1 MARPGPA
8 RGQLL
13 VRRYLLTLLVAFL
26 ALYSAVIFGGKGS
39 HWLKPKLGL
48 DLKGGAQV
56 ILTPKT
62 EGGKKPSASELSAS
76 VDILRQRVDGQGVSA
91 AEIVVQ
97 GDQIIVSVPGGNR
110 DAVNRVTQAAQMEFR
125 QVLEEAASTPAPT
138 ATVVPTATPT
148 AAASTP
154 KPSSTTSKRVLSQ
167 ALTAAASPSP
177 TPTATPAATPTATP
191 SAEPSPSAT
200 PGPQDQPTLTSGALY
215 SAQNFA
221 LLDCSDPK
229 VRSGG
234 TEPPHPKD
242 EIVACNKEGTA
253 KFHLAKPTV
262 FGKDIKS
269 ASPGNDQVGNFVVNI
284 SWKGSGLDRWTQLT
298 KDTLTGT
305 HPSPTDQIA
314 ITLDGVVISD
324 PVTNQV
330 IQGDTQIS
338 GNFSQKEAQDLSNNL
353 KFGAL
358 PVSFNP
364 SQTLLISPS
373 LGDDQLKSGLLA
385 GGLGLI
391 AVVIYSLLYYRA
403 LGLVT
408 IASLGVSAGLVY
420 ACICVLGQQLGLALT
435 LPGIAGFIVAVGITA
450 DSFVVFFERLKDE
463 IREGRT
469 PRSGVDRAW
478 VRARRTII
486 NADAVSMLAA
496 VVLYVVSI
504 GDVRGFA
511 FTLGLSTMLDLVVVF
526 YFTRPLIS
534 LLSRTRWFSKSRLTG
549 FYGPEGGDPA
559 TTARR
564 APLAQTAAPTLEA

>member
-1 MARPGPA
+1 VARPGPA

-13 VRRYLLTLLVAFL
+13 VRRYLLILLVAFL
-26 ALYSAVIFGGKGS
+26 ALYSAVIFGGKGG

-48 DLKGGAQV
+48 DLKGGVQV

-62 EGGKKPSASELSAS
+62 ETGHKPTASQLSAS
-76 VDILRQRVDGQGVSA
+76 VDILRQRVNGQGVSA

-110 DAVNRVTQAAQMEFR
+110 DAVSRVTQAAQMEFR
-125 QVLEEAASTPAPT
+125 RVLEAQVSQPSATTTLPPARPTPVTGTPKASPT
-138 ATVVPTATPT
+138 AN
-148 AAASTP
+148 
-154 KPSSTTSKRVLSQ
+154 KRVLSR
-167 ALTAAASPSP
+167 ALIASPSP
-177 TPTATPAATPTATP
+177 SPSTTPTTDANPTASPTATAG
-191 SAEPSPSAT
+191 AE
-200 PGPQDQPTLTSGALY
+200 DQPTLTSGAIY
-215 SAQNFA
+215 SAANFA
-221 LLDCSDPK
+221 ALDCSDPR

-234 TEPPHPKD
+234 TELPHPHD
-242 EIVACNKEGTA
+242 DIVACKNDGSE
-253 KFHLAKPTV
+253 KFHLAKAEV

-269 ASPGNDQVGNFVVNI
+269 ASPGNDQLGNFVVNI
-284 SWKGSGLDRWTQLT
+284 SWKSSGQDRWTKMT
-298 KDTLTGT
+298 KETLTGT
-305 HPSPTDQIA
+305 HPSPTDEIG
-314 ITLDGVVISD
+314 ITLDGVVISN
-324 PVTNQV
+324 PVTQSV
-330 IQGDTQIS
+330 INGDTQIS
-338 GNFSQKEAQDLSNNL
+338 GNFSQKEAQNLSNNL

-358 PVSFNP
+358 PVSFTP
-364 SQTLLISPS
+364 SSTQLISPS

-385 GGLGLI
+385 GGIGLI
-391 AVVIYSLLYYRA
+391 AVVFYTLLYYRV
-403 LGLVT
+403 LGFVT

-420 ACICVLGQQLGLALT
+420 AFICVLGQQLGLALT

-526 YFTRPLIS
+526 FFTRPIIS
-534 LLSRTRWFSKSRLTG
+534 LLSRTQWFSRSRLTG

-564 APLAQTAAPTLEA
+564 APLAQPAAPTLEA

>member
-8 RGQLL
+8 RGQMHVGRYFIALL
-13 VRRYLLTLLVAFL
+13 VFFL
-26 ALYSAVIFGGKGS
+26 ALYSAVIFAGKGGA
-39 HWLKPKLGL
+39 WLKPKLGL

-56 ILTPKT
+56 ILTPKL
-62 EGGKKPSASELSAS
+62 ENGKKPSSEELSAS

-110 DAVNRVTQAAQMEFR
+110 DAVSRVTQAAQMEFR
-125 QVLEEAASTPAPT
+125 QVLEERASTPSA
-138 ATVVPTATPT
+138 ASVPTVTPSTTAKATP
-148 AAASTP
+148 SSQP
-154 KPSSTTSKRVLSQ
+154 KSQPSPTHSRALSA

-177 TPTATPAATPTATP
+177 
-191 SAEPSPSAT
+191 SPSPAPSTSASAA
-200 PGPQDQPTLTSGALY
+200 PDQPALTSGAIY
-215 SAQNFA
+215 SAA
-221 LLDCSDPK
+221 AYATLDCADPR

-242 EIVACNKEGTA
+242 EIVACSKDGSVVY
-253 KFHLAKPTV
+253 HLAKPTV

-269 ASPGNDQVGNFVVNI
+269 AAPQQQTSGAWAVAV
-284 SWKGSGLDRWTQLT
+284 SWKGSGQDRFTQLS
-298 KDTLTGT
+298 KDTVTGT
-305 HPSPTDQIA
+305 HPSPTDQIG
-314 ITLDGVVISD
+314 IVLDGVVISS
-324 PVTNQV
+324 PVTQQV
-330 IQGDTQIS
+330 IPGDVSIT
-338 GNFSQKEAQDLSNNL
+338 GNFSQSDAENLSNNL

-364 SQTLLISPS
+364 SQTLLVSPS

-385 GGLGLI
+385 GGIGLA

-403 LGLVT
+403 LGFVT
-408 IASLGVSAGLVY
+408 ISSLLVSAGLVY
-420 ACICVLGQQLGLALT
+420 GSICVLGKSLGLALT

-486 NADAVSMLAA
+486 NADAVSLLAA

-511 FTLGLSTMLDLVVVF
+511 FTLGLSTILDLVVVF
-526 YFTRPLIS
+526 WFTRPLIS
-534 LLSRTRWFSKSRLTG
+534 WLSRYRFFSRSRLTG
-549 FYGPEGGDPA
+549 FYGPDGGDPVVP
-559 TTARR
+559 TTRR
-564 APLAQTAAPTLEA
+564 TPLAAQSPQEA